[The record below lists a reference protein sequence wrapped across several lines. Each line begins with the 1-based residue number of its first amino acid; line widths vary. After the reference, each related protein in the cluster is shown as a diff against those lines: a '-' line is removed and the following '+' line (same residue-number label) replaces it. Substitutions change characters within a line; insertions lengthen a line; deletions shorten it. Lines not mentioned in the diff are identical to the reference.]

1 MCRRCIAHGW
11 CGAARCREQYN
22 VGTWVSKA
30 NLRPGDLVFYNTS
43 GSGVS
48 HLGIYIGNGQFIHAS
63 TSKGVMISEISN
75 SYWSARY
82 YGARRVL

>member
-1 MCRRCIAHGW
+1 MKYVFAKHGISLP
-11 CGAARCREQYN
+11 RTSKEQYT
-22 VGTWVSKA
+22 VGKWVSQSS
-30 NLRPGDLVFYNTS
+30 LQPGDLVFYNTS

-63 TSKGVMISEISN
+63 SSRGVMISEMSN

-82 YGARRVL
+82 YGARRIL